1 MLKKVMVYLAFMSLE
16 YLKVAL
22 LHNTLLMNQR
32 RKIIVLTVLSM
43 NTVSCCRVFVS
54 PETWEPKQWSFKNCT
69 IFKLTFKTSQNL
81 TKLYFQSSFLFL
93 IPPGGCCSYFASI
106 SVPILIPWTKLLVLH
121 IFCLLRVYLSR
132 LAQVL
137 YCCKGTH
144 PF

>member
-54 PETWEPKQWSFKNCT
+54 PET
-69 IFKLTFKTSQNL
+69 
-81 TKLYFQSSFLFL
+81 
-93 IPPGGCCSYFASI
+93 
-106 SVPILIPWTKLLVLH
+106 
-121 IFCLLRVYLSR
+121 
-132 LAQVL
+132 
-137 YCCKGTH
+137 
-144 PF
+144 